1 MEIAKTSGL
10 EEVVQLKLALIALL
24 VRDYDEA
31 IDWYTKVLGFRLVSD
46 EDQGGGKRWVVIE
59 DEDGRGLLLARA
71 KKPEELAAV
80 GDQHGGRVGFFLQVE
95 DFEAAYRRLAASG
108 ARFDQ
113 KPRNEAYGK
122 VVVFRDLYGN
132 RWDLIEPNDDAS

>member
-1 MEIAKTSGL
+1 
-10 EEVVQLKLALIALL
+10 VKLSLVALL

-31 IDWYTKVLGFRLVSD
+31 IDWYRRGLGFRLVAD

-59 DEDGRGLLLARA
+59 DAAGRGLLLARA

-80 GDQHGGRVGFFLQVE
+80 GNQHGGRVGFFLEVD
-95 DFEAAYRRLAASG
+95 DFDQAYGRLAAAG
-108 ARFDQ
+108 AKFDEE
-113 KPRNEAYGK
+113 PRDEHYGK

-132 RWDLIEPNDDAS
+132 RWDLIEPAKER